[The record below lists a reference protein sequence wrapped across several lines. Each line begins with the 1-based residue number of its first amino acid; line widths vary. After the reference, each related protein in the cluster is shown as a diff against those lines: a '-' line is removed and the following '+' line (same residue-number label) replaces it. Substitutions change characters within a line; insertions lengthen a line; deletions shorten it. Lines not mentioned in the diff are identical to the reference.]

1 MKMNIVRIAIA
12 CFVVLVQLSGKTE
25 GQTQIGVKVTQN
37 ELDAYKENY
46 HDTDLLKKKGEI
58 YYQNILS
65 PDFDKRNHALYF
77 FDHFKKEEINEK
89 TMNAFID
96 LFKSEV
102 KRSKKFADFVGKG
115 GTVDKLPNDIAYLNN
130 EDYGL
135 YHDYL
140 CRIVGKSGDRTMLQ
154 ALVERC
160 PMPEV
165 LVNFGD
171 DAVEP
176 VITAL
181 KSTENPSGK
190 MNALFVLD
198 EMLKPKKDG
207 YVASGEMRNKIKKAL
222 THANLD
228 KDRLL
233 KSVSVKALGNS
244 VVDDVIPI
252 LEGITKNDP
261 DHFFDKDIST
271 GRKITRYPV
280 REEAE
285 KALKKLKEKKL
296 RK

>member
-1 MKMNIVRIAIA
+1 MKKNIVRIAIA
-12 CFVVLVQLSGKTE
+12 CFVVIVQLSSKTE
-25 GQTQIGVKVTQN
+25 AQTQADVKVTQN
-37 ELDAYKENY
+37 ELDAYKEDY
-46 HDTDLLKKKGEI
+46 RDTDLLKKKGEM

-65 PDFDKRNHALYF
+65 PDFDRRDHALYF
-77 FDHFKKEEINEK
+77 FNHFKKEEINKK

-96 LFKSEV
+96 LFKSEI
-102 KRSKKFADFVGKG
+102 KQSKIFADFVGKG
-115 GTVDKLPNDIAYLNN
+115 GTIDKLPKDITYLNS

-140 CRIVGKSGDRTMLQ
+140 CRIVGKSGDRNILQ

-198 EMLKPKKDG
+198 EMLKPKKEG

-222 THANLD
+222 IQATLD
-228 KDRLL
+228 KDRHV

-244 VVDDVIPI
+244 EDDDVIPI
-252 LEGITKNDP
+252 LESITKNDP

-285 KALKKLKEKKL
+285 EALKKIKEKKP